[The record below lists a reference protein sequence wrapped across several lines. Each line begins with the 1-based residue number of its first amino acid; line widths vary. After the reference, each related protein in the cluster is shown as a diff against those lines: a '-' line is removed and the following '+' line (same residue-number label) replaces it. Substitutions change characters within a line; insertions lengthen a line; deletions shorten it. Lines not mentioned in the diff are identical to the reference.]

1 MPWRNV
7 GLTGET
13 GGIKDGPCLKCA
25 RFYFGMSRRHWG
37 CEECPTRGLETEI
50 RTLEWLRVASDEE
63 TVGQLRTASTAGT
76 PEGIDPEQF
85 WDLETELPYDVQIG
99 WSQNSTDGGYDVV
112 FLRRTGG
119 ARPLVRRTS
128 RTELRSWN
136 SYANDPLRGKLRG
149 YLTPKL
155 RDFVQA
161 SLPAY
166 MIPSAFVPLEV
177 LPLTPNGKLDRRAL
191 PAPDP
196 LRSDQGHVYVAP
208 RNHLEQQIA
217 DIWKDVLGLEQVG
230 IHDNFF
236 DLGGHSLL
244 ATQVVSR
251 LRTTFNIE
259 LPLRSLFE
267 APTIKTLLEIDYEI
281 K

>member
-1 MPWRNV
+1 M
-7 GLTGET
+7 
-13 GGIKDGPCLKCA
+13 
-25 RFYFGMSRRHWG
+25 
-37 CEECPTRGLETEI
+37 
-50 RTLEWLRVASDEE
+50 
-63 TVGQLRTASTAGT
+63 
-76 PEGIDPEQF
+76 
-85 WDLETELPYDVQIG
+85 
-99 WSQNSTDGGYDVV
+99 
-112 FLRRTGG
+112 
-119 ARPLVRRTS
+119 
-128 RTELRSWN
+128 
-136 SYANDPLRGKLRG
+136 
-149 YLTPKL
+149 
-155 RDFVQA
+155 
-161 SLPAY
+161 
-166 MIPSAFVPLEV
+166 

-267 APTIKTLLEIDYEI
+267 RPTVGELSDLIRSQQTTGSDAPDIMPVRRDGQIPLSFAQERLWSFGRVSARQSFL
-281 K
+281 